1 MKLEKYINDDNDIL
15 FNITE
20 LTPKEYKAIV
30 NGLNLLKDHKEL
42 LEGVHCDNML
52 RIIKKFKESE
62 D

>member
-1 MKLEKYINDDNDIL
+1 MKIEKYINDDNEIL

-20 LTPKEYKAIV
+20 LDPREYRAIR

-42 LEGVHCDNML
+42 LEGVHCDKMI
-52 RIIKKFKESE
+52 RKIKEFKESE